1 MATRNGSRVIT
12 PAISKLHFD
21 LQNPRF
27 SHLEDERDALN
38 AFCSGLHAAKTVRL
52 AESIAEFGLNPSK
65 ALIVVPSAKEG
76 HFTVHEGNRRL
87 AALRLLAVPKRAIDS
102 PLSRPFVARIKKAA
116 ALARERGLPKVP
128 CVEFFSRD
136 SSDYWVNLEHTGEN
150 DGIGVVGWDGEETAR
165 FRGSDPALQ
174 LLDFV
179 RRFGELSSSAN
190 EGLARFSVT
199 NLKRI
204 LGDPYARAHL
214 GLAIKGG
221 EIYTTHD
228 FTVIMPVLTR
238 VIEDI
243 ATKAITVADIDHK
256 SDRKRYIDN
265 LNATLPIGSALSSPQ
280 ALAEVGGEGSA
291 STPVRPPEKKK
302 PRDRKDNPPSRERK
316 TVIDKKCVLG
326 IDIQKINDV
335 YDELKRLPVED
346 FSNAACGLLRT
357 LIDTSTQEYVSRMKL
372 TLKRNQD
379 GSIDLKPRIEAVL
392 SDVAA
397 RSGDKEISA
406 TAKNT
411 LLQPAG
417 VINVDRLNF
426 VVHGRHAH
434 PDFGQLKQG
443 WNMIEPWMRNLWV
456 ILSDSVVPSAT

>member
-1 MATRNGSRVIT
+1 MATRNGSRLIT

-21 LQNPRF
+21 LKNPRF

-65 ALIVVPSAKEG
+65 MLIVVPAEKVG
-76 HFTVHEGNRRL
+76 HFVVHEGNRRL
-87 AALRLLAVPKRAIDS
+87 AALRLLALPKRAIDS
-102 PLSRPFVARIKKAA
+102 PLSRPFVARIKKAS
-116 ALARERGLPKVP
+116 ALLHEKGLPKVP

-136 SSDYWVNLEHTGEN
+136 GSDYWVNLEHTGEN

-179 RRFGELSSSAN
+179 RRYGELSARAN
-190 EGLARFSVT
+190 EGLSRFSVT

-204 LGDPYARAHL
+204 LGDPYARSQL
-214 GLAIKGG
+214 GLVIKSG
-221 EIYTTHD
+221 EIYTTHEVD
-228 FTVIMPVLTR
+228 AIMPALKR

-243 ATKAITVADIDHK
+243 ATKEITVADIDHK
-256 SDRKRYIDN
+256 SDRKKYIDN
-265 LNATLPIGSALSSPQ
+265 IGALLPKGQVLTSPQ
-280 ALAEVGGEGSA
+280 ALADMNEDGGA
-291 STPVRPPEKKK
+291 RPSTNFPEKKAQK
-302 PRDRKDNPPSRERK
+302 ERKSNPTSRERK
-316 TVIDKKCVLG
+316 SVIDRKCVIT
-326 IDIQKINDV
+326 IDIPKINDV
-335 YDELKRLPVED
+335 YDELKRLPAGD

-372 TLKRNQD
+372 QLRRNHD
-379 GSIDLKPRIEAVL
+379 GHIELKPRIEAVL
-392 SDVAA
+392 SDVAT
-397 RSGDKEISA
+397 RIGDKEISA

-411 LLQPAG
+411 LLQPSG
-417 VINVDRLNF
+417 VINIDKLHF

-434 PDFGQLKQG
+434 PDADQLKQG
-443 WNMIEPWMRNLWV
+443 WNMIEPWIRNLWT
-456 ILSDSVVPSAT
+456 ILSDKVLNS